1 MNRSSIPLFSSIKD
15 IVRQGRERFGNIL
28 TGMRRQKPASQS
40 SGRRRNIRSKR
51 VGRNFRSTDYEKGVT
66 PIALYQTIRN
76 AMMKQGSI
84 SEGIEKANI
93 LGWERMEKES
103 MTLIFLI
110 DVSNST
116 YPYISIFT
124 DVLKTSVKHFTKN
137 RDRIGLISLQ
147 GAQARII
154 NYPTHNYRI
163 IIKGLKNLTVHGET
177 PLGDG
182 LGKAITMAKTEK
194 YKNPDANPMIVM
206 LSDCYPEPVTNQYDD
221 MLDEPIYRDAMNK
234 SEHIKKTDVKFLLI
248 KPMHYKEEENN
259 MPGIRLAEEI
269 VRRSGGR
276 MMKLNPVH
284 TFTGAGNSYSQIPR
298 AKMRDIMTSIEDTF
312 LQKRQGPDSI

>member
-1 MNRSSIPLFSSIKD
+1 M
-15 IVRQGRERFGNIL
+15 
-28 TGMRRQKPASQS
+28 
-40 SGRRRNIRSKR
+40 
-51 VGRNFRSTDYEKGVT
+51 GRNFRSTDYEKGVT

-76 AMMKQGSI
+76 AMMKQGTI
-84 SEGIEKANI
+84 SEGIEQPNI
-93 LGWERMEKES
+93 MGWEKMEKES

-182 LGKAITMAKTEK
+182 IGKAITMAKTEK

-206 LSDCYPEPVTNQYDD
+206 LSDCYPEPVTNQYND

-269 VRRSGGR
+269 IRRSGGR

-298 AKMRDIMTSIEDTF
+298 ARIRDIMTSIEDTF
-312 LQKRQGPDSI
+312 LQKRQEPDSI